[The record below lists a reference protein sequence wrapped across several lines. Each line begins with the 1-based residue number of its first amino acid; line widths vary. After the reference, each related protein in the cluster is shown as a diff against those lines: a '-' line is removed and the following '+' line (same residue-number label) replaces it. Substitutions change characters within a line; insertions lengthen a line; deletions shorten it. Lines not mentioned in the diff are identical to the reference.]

1 MSKSLER
8 EANYLGDIFQ
18 MAILIGV
25 LYFTDATTGMYV
37 ALGFAS
43 ASAYGFVQAFRAA
56 D

>member
-8 EANYLGDIFQ
+8 EANHLGDILQ
-18 MAILIGV
+18 MGILIGV

-43 ASAYGFVQAFRAA
+43 ASAYGFIRAFRA
-56 D
+56 DD